1 MERVEHD
8 LLGADDDSAPQPGFM
23 ALSALAAASALANAY
38 DLYIAH
44 TLPRRGAFMPIP
56 RLIAQ
61 IIAVWSSTNQ
71 ETDPMT
77 QTLNLSLHKGDSR

>member
-8 LLGADDDSAPQPGFM
+8 LLGADDDSAPQPGLM
-23 ALSALAAASALANAY
+23 ALSALAAASALATAY
-38 DLYIAH
+38 DLCIAH

-61 IIAVWSSTNQ
+61 IIAV
-71 ETDPMT
+71 
-77 QTLNLSLHKGDSR
+77 

>member
-44 TLPRRGAFMPIP
+44 T
-56 RLIAQ
+56 
-61 IIAVWSSTNQ
+61 
-71 ETDPMT
+71 
-77 QTLNLSLHKGDSR
+77 

>member
-8 LLGADDDSAPQPGFM
+8 LLGADDDSARQPGFR

-44 TLPRRGAFMPIP
+44 T
-56 RLIAQ
+56 
-61 IIAVWSSTNQ
+61 
-71 ETDPMT
+71 
-77 QTLNLSLHKGDSR
+77 